1 MPPDAADAALL
12 NAIALGLPLVTEPY
26 AAVGEGLG
34 MTEAEVIDR
43 LGRLL
48 ADGTIRRL
56 GVVVRHQELGYRANA
71 MVVWALPAERVTE
84 LGERIGGLPFVT
96 LSYRRPQ
103 RPGWPYN
110 LFTMIH
116 GRDRAA
122 VLAQVDRIKE
132 LCGLMDIDSAVLF
145 SGRRFKQRGARYGV
159 ASAGSARPS
168 AYGRSS
174 RRRASP
180 STTAGAC
187 RWSGSGGRRGGGDR
201 YSIGI
206 GPTSQMRSAY
216 CRMVRSEENL
226 PLLAVLSTAMRVQ
239 RSGSF
244 QALETS
250 AWQAS

>member
-1 MPPDAADAALL
+1 MVLTHTAHPDAADTALL
-12 NAIALGLPLVTEPY
+12 DLIAGGLPLDSRPY
-26 AAVGEGLG
+26 AVVGARLG
-34 MTEAEVIDR
+34 MTETEVMDR

-71 MVVWALPAERVTE
+71 MVVWALPEERVTG

-132 LCGLMDIDSAVLF
+132 LCGLNDVDSAVLF
-145 SGRRFKQRGARYGV
+145 SGRRFKQRGARYGAAPAAQPRDPIPGPV
-159 ASAGSARPS
+159 LTRPC
-168 AYGRSS
+168 
-174 RRRASP
+174 P
-180 STTAGAC
+180 
-187 RWSGSGGRRGGGDR
+187 
-201 YSIGI
+201 
-206 GPTSQMRSAY
+206 
-216 CRMVRSEENL
+216 
-226 PLLAVLSTAMRVQ
+226 AVGTQGKAAPPGHDLHPDPHP
-239 RSGSF
+239 
-244 QALETS
+244 
-250 AWQAS
+250 

>member
-1 MPPDAADAALL
+1 MVMSHPLPPDATDAALL
-12 NAIALGLPLVTEPY
+12 HAVSGGLPLDPQPY
-26 AAVGEGLG
+26 AAVGKGLG

-71 MVVWALPAERVTE
+71 MVVWALPEDRVTE
-84 LGERIGGLPFVT
+84 LGQRIGTLPFVT

-132 LCGLMDIDSAVLF
+132 LCGLMAVDSAVLF
-145 SGRRFKQRGARYGV
+145 SGRRFKQRGASYG
-159 ASAGSARPS
+159 SLGTRP
-168 AYGRSS
+168 
-174 RRRASP
+174 
-180 STTAGAC
+180 
-187 RWSGSGGRRGGGDR
+187 RGGPAPEAAAPDLPEPVARAATAPPRG
-201 YSIGI
+201 G
-206 GPTSQMRSAY
+206 AY
-216 CRMVRSEENL
+216 
-226 PLLAVLSTAMRVQ
+226 A
-239 RSGSF
+239 
-244 QALETS
+244 
-250 AWQAS
+250 

>member
-1 MPPDAADAALL
+1 MVMSHTPPDAADAALL
-12 NAIALGLPLVTEPY
+12 HVVAVGLPLDPHPY

-34 MTEAEVIDR
+34 MTEAEVMDR

-71 MVVWALPAERVTE
+71 MVVWALPEERVTE

-96 LSYRRPQ
+96 LSYRRPT

-132 LCGLMDIDSAVLF
+132 LCGLLAVDSAVLF
-145 SGRRFKQRGARYGV
+145 SGRRFKQRGARYG
-159 ASAGSARPS
+159 AAGTGSVVDRDPAPTGIQRSTPP
-168 AYGRSS
+168 AAALIVGSS
-174 RRRASP
+174 RP
-180 STTAGAC
+180 
-187 RWSGSGGRRGGGDR
+187 DLH
-201 YSIGI
+201 
-206 GPTSQMRSAY
+206 P
-216 CRMVRSEENL
+216 
-226 PLLAVLSTAMRVQ
+226 
-239 RSGSF
+239 
-244 QALETS
+244 
-250 AWQAS
+250 

>member
-1 MPPDAADAALL
+1 MVMSHPMPPDAADAALL
-12 NAIALGLPLVTEPY
+12 HAVSGGLPLVPRPY
-26 AAVGEGLG
+26 AALGQSLG

-71 MVVWALPAERVTE
+71 MVVWALPEDRVTE
-84 LGERIGGLPFVT
+84 LGQRIGTLPFVT

-132 LCGLMDIDSAVLF
+132 LCGLMEADSAVLF
-145 SGRRFKQRGARYGV
+145 SGRRFKQRGARYKAVPV
-159 ASAGSARPS
+159 ASEETCNPRPDAPATPGSPS
-168 AYGRSS
+168 AGAMSAPSCRRS
-174 RRRASP
+174 R
-180 STTAGAC
+180 ST
-187 RWSGSGGRRGGGDR
+187 DLH
-201 YSIGI
+201 
-206 GPTSQMRSAY
+206 P
-216 CRMVRSEENL
+216 
-226 PLLAVLSTAMRVQ
+226 
-239 RSGSF
+239 
-244 QALETS
+244 
-250 AWQAS
+250 

>member
-12 NAIALGLPLVTEPY
+12 NAIAGGLPLVTEPY
-26 AAVGEGLG
+26 AAVGESLG
-34 MTEAEVIDR
+34 MTEAEIIDR

-132 LCGLMDIDSAVLF
+132 LCGLMDVDNAVLF
-145 SGRRFKQRGARYGV
+145 SGRRFKQRGARYGA
-159 ASAGSARPS
+159 ASAGPARPEVP
-168 AYGRSS
+168 A
-174 RRRASP
+174 AS
-180 STTAGAC
+180 
-187 RWSGSGGRRGGGDR
+187 
-201 YSIGI
+201 
-206 GPTSQMRSAY
+206 RSASVGAMSTGS
-216 CRMVRSEENL
+216 CRRDLRSD
-226 PLLAVLSTAMRVQ
+226 LSP
-239 RSGSF
+239 
-244 QALETS
+244 
-250 AWQAS
+250 

>member
-1 MPPDAADAALL
+1 MVMSYPTPPDAADAALL
-12 NAIALGLPLVTEPY
+12 HAVSGGLPLDPQPY
-26 AAVGEGLG
+26 AAVGKGLG

-71 MVVWALPAERVTE
+71 MVVWALPEDRVTE
-84 LGERIGGLPFVT
+84 LGQRIGTLPFVT

-132 LCGLMDIDSAVLF
+132 LCGLMEVESAVLF
-145 SGRRFKQRGARYGV
+145 SGRRFKQRGARYQAVTVGPEETCNPTPEV
-159 ASAGSARPS
+159 PAAPGSLSPGAMSAPSCRRPASTDLYP
-168 AYGRSS
+168 
-174 RRRASP
+174 
-180 STTAGAC
+180 
-187 RWSGSGGRRGGGDR
+187 
-201 YSIGI
+201 
-206 GPTSQMRSAY
+206 
-216 CRMVRSEENL
+216 
-226 PLLAVLSTAMRVQ
+226 
-239 RSGSF
+239 
-244 QALETS
+244 
-250 AWQAS
+250 